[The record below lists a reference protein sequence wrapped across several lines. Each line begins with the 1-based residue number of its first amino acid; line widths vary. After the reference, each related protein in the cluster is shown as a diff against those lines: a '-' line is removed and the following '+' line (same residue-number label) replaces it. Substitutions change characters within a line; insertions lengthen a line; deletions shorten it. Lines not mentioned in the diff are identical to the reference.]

1 MRACLC
7 NYLWEH
13 FAMTSLLLGIDIG
26 TSATKAV
33 LIDQNGKVLSQ
44 GRAEHPISYLKDN
57 WVEQNPLDWW
67 KSFSVATKIA
77 LKELNGRSIAGVAIS
92 AQAPT
97 LIAVD
102 TEGNPLRP
110 AMIWMDRRAD
120 SESIELLQKV
130 PNIFELTGNRSD
142 PFYLASKI
150 LWFIKNENELYQNT
164 KYFLQIPGF
173 INFKLTGKFGLDKA
187 HASLMQLLNNNQNG
201 WNHEVCEAVGVDVSK
216 FPEIASCDS
225 LLGEVTPEAQSITG
239 IPSGT
244 PVFFGSVDGSS
255 AALEAGAIDP
265 GIVAE
270 MTGTSTVLIIPT
282 DGAIRC
288 ESFISMSHS
297 ITGRNL
303 QLGAMV
309 ASGASVQWFQEK
321 MLNSSIGIE
330 DLVKGA
336 EKIKPGSG
344 GLIFLP
350 YMMGE
355 RAPIWDSHARGVFF
369 GLSLTTTPFEMF
381 RAILEGTSFA
391 LAHNV
396 QVARESGLVIEEIR
410 SLGGGS
416 KNLLW
421 NQIKAD
427 VIGVPIITLAESAG
441 APIGSAFIAGLG
453 AGIITDIRSAIEASI
468 TIEKRF
474 EPDLVVHLFYTS
486 LYSEFRNLYQNL
498 KDGFKSLANLNSI
511 NGAQ

>member
-1 MRACLC
+1 
-7 NYLWEH
+7 
-13 FAMTSLLLGIDIG
+13 MTSLLLGIDIG
-26 TSATKAV
+26 TTATKAV
-33 LIDQNGKVLSQ
+33 LINEKGQVLSQ
-44 GRAEHPISYLKDN
+44 GRAEHPISHVKDN

-67 KSFSVATKIA
+67 KSLSTATEIA
-77 LKELNGRSIAGVAIS
+77 LKELNGRSIAGVAVS

-102 TEGNPLRP
+102 AEGDPLRP

-120 SESIELLQKV
+120 EEAEELAKKV

-150 LWFIKNENELYQNT
+150 SWFIKNESALYQQT
-164 KYFLQIPGF
+164 KYFLQITGF
-173 INFKLTGKFGLDKA
+173 INYKLTGKFGLDAA
-187 HASLMQLLNNNQNG
+187 HASLLQLLDADQKL
-201 WNHEVCEAVGVDVSK
+201 WNKEVCEAIGVDVAK
-216 FPEIASCDS
+216 FPEIQSCEA
-225 LLGEVTPEAQSITG
+225 LLGEVTPEAQLATG

-265 GIVAE
+265 GTVAE

-282 DGAIRC
+282 DGTIRSQ
-288 ESFISMSHS
+288 SFISMSHAVA
-297 ITGRNL
+297 GRHL

-309 ASGASVQWFQEK
+309 SSGACVQWLQEK
-321 MLNSSIGIE
+321 ILGNSITLE

-336 EKIKPGSG
+336 EEVQPGSG

-369 GLSLTTTPFEMF
+369 GLSLTTTPFAMF
-381 RAILEGTSFA
+381 RSILEGTSFA

-396 QVARESGLVIEEIR
+396 EVAREAGLIIEEIR
-410 SLGGGS
+410 SIGGGS

-427 VIGVPIITLAESAG
+427 VLGLPIVTLAESAG
-441 APIGSAFIAGLG
+441 APIGNAFIAGVG
-453 AGIITDIRSAIEASI
+453 AGIIKDIRSAIEDSI

-474 EPDLVVHLFYTS
+474 EPDSQTHIHYTS
-486 LYSEFRNLYQNL
+486 RYKEFKNLYESVKGN
-498 KDGFKSLANLNSI
+498 FASSSLTA
-511 NGAQ
+511 AFEDVK